1 MPSPIEPESAAQDA
15 PTRPFASFRLPAYAP
30 EEAELWLVQVE
41 CAFAVAGITD
51 DHDKFR
57 LLVANLPVHVAS
69 QVRDVITAETGS
81 FSELKGALST
91 RLAQSRASRLEAL
104 LRDHQLGDR
113 KPTQLLRSMQHM
125 LGSAG
130 HDLGLLRTLFL
141 QRLPPT
147 TRAALALLP
156 EDTGID
162 DLASA
167 ADRFQEASGGA
178 AVTAVCTP
186 TAGVAAACGPPAG
199 PGVTLAPPAS
209 AVTAAGPLAACGC
222 AFNLTEATFSNRT
235 CFSCSLDFRYVPW
248 QGDHP
253 CLGWTEPVATDY
265 LVQCGGHQPI
275 CQETWFV
282 QSGILLLLS
291 RGCTDS
297 CAAYC
302 KSTGFGVT
310 RTTCNLCCE
319 RDGCNDHPPSLQATA
334 TGL

>member
-1 MPSPIEPESAAQDA
+1 MPSPTEPESAAQDA

-113 KPTQLLRSMQHM
+113 RPTQLLRSMQHM

-209 AVTAAGPLAACGC
+209 AVAAAGPPAACGC
-222 AFNLTEATFSNRT
+222 GNSGMAAAVTALTAAVARIEAVFQRGGADAPRRT
-235 CFSCSLDFRYVPW
+235 SSVGNGSVRADD
-248 QGDHP
+248 GSAA
-253 CLGWTEPVATDY
+253 GAA
-265 LVQCGGHQPI
+265 GH
-275 CQETWFV
+275 
-282 QSGILLLLS
+282 SGA
-291 RGCTDS
+291 G
-297 CAAYC
+297 
-302 KSTGFGVT
+302 
-310 RTTCNLCCE
+310 
-319 RDGCNDHPPSLQATA
+319 PSDRPT
-334 TGL
+334 

>member
-1 MPSPIEPESAAQDA
+1 MPPPSQPEQLGSPAQDA

-41 CAFAVAGITD
+41 CAFAVAGISD

-81 FSELKGALST
+81 FSELKRALST

-104 LRDHQLGDR
+104 LRDQQLGDR

-125 LGSAG
+125 LGSSG

-156 EDTGID
+156 EDSGIE

-167 ADRFQEASGGA
+167 ADRFQEASGSA
-178 AVTAVCTP
+178 AVAAVCAP
-186 TAGVAAACGPPAG
+186 TAGVAAAGA
-199 PGVTLAPPAS
+199 TLAPPAGAVAAAGPPATCGCGNTGMAA
-209 AVTAAGPLAACGC
+209 AVTALTAAVARIEAVFQRGGTDTPRRGRSRSRPRRPAPPSAGSAQPTTA
-222 AFNLTEATFSNRT
+222 
-235 CFSCSLDFRYVPW
+235 
-248 QGDHP
+248 
-253 CLGWTEPVATDY
+253 ATDEGY
-265 LVQCGGHQPI
+265 CWYHQKYGAEAHRCRPP
-275 CQETWFV
+275 CSW
-282 QSGILLLLS
+282 SG
-291 RGCTDS
+291 
-297 CAAYC
+297 
-302 KSTGFGVT
+302 
-310 RTTCNLCCE
+310 N
-319 RDGCNDHPPSLQATA
+319 
-334 TGL
+334 

>member
-113 KPTQLLRSMQHM
+113 RPAQLLRSMQHM

-209 AVTAAGPLAACGC
+209 AVAAAGPPAACGC
-222 AFNLTEATFSNRT
+222 GNSGMAAAVTALTAAVARIEAVFQRGGADAPRRGRSRSRPRRPAPASSGSSQPASVTPDEGYCWYHQKYGAEAHR
-235 CFSCSLDFRYVPW
+235 CRPPCSW
-248 QGDHP
+248 
-253 CLGWTEPVATDY
+253 
-265 LVQCGGHQPI
+265 
-275 CQETWFV
+275 
-282 QSGILLLLS
+282 SG
-291 RGCTDS
+291 
-297 CAAYC
+297 
-302 KSTGFGVT
+302 
-310 RTTCNLCCE
+310 N
-319 RDGCNDHPPSLQATA
+319 
-334 TGL
+334 